1 MSIRLQ
7 NIAKHFANT
16 QALEP
21 STWTF
26 TKVIGGLA
34 RSFRFGKTTLLRI
47 IAGLENADRSPQP
60 GKILFGDRD
69 VTNVHVR
76 DRRIGFV
83 FQHYALFRHMSFMTT
98 WRLAL
103 R

>member
-26 TKVIGGLA
+26 TKVNWWA
-34 RSFRFGKTTLLRI
+34 C
-47 IAGLENADRSPQP
+47 
-60 GKILFGDRD
+60 
-69 VTNVHVR
+69 
-76 DRRIGFV
+76 
-83 FQHYALFRHMSFMTT
+83 
-98 WRLAL
+98 
-103 R
+103 